1 VAGGAV
7 TAADARACDNSRHA
21 QAVRAHAHGRAPLV
35 IGDSTMIF
43 AAPVLGRLGLEA
55 DAKGCRGFAEGV
67 RILAARR
74 HAGTLPHVAVLALG
88 ANGSTDAGRIA
99 AALRVL
105 GPGRVLGLVTPR
117 NDGGATAAMRA
128 AARRHPERVLLI
140 DWVRYSAPHGGWF
153 GEDGLHVGQPGAD
166 AFAHLIRRRVAPV
179 AFPPVRDLRVPR
191 SARGVPACGTV
202 RRGGRALDVYVPRGR
217 QRITCARARELA
229 RGPALRPAAGWRAY
243 DWRTARHGP
252 WTWVLARRD
261 RAVLVAV
268 QPKSRRTA
276 ASTASAATR
285 APASLRWMPSG
296 SRTTVSR
303 PPTGI
308 AAR

>member
-1 VAGGAV
+1 
-7 TAADARACDNSRHA
+7 
-21 QAVRAHAHGRAPLV
+21 VRAHAHGRAPLV

-74 HAGTLPHVAVLALG
+74 HAGTLPRVAVLALG
-88 ANGSTDAGRIA
+88 ANGSTDAARIA
-99 AALRVL
+99 AALRVM
-105 GPGRVLGLVTPR
+105 GRDRILGLVTPR
-117 NDGGATAAMRA
+117 NTASGAAAMRA
-128 AARRHPERVLLI
+128 AAARHPDRVLLI
-140 DWVRYSAPHGGWF
+140 DWVRFSAGHDGWF
-153 GEDGLHVGQPGAD
+153 GEDRLHVGQPGAD
-166 AFAHLIRRRVAPV
+166 AYARLIRRRVAPV
-179 AFPPVRDLRVPR
+179 AFPPVGALRVPR
-191 SARGVPACGTV
+191 SARGVPRCGTV
-202 RRGGRALDVYVPRGR
+202 HRGGRALRVLVARGKA
-217 QRITCARARELA
+217 RITCRRARALA
-229 RGPALRPAAGWRAY
+229 RRPPLRPIAGWRVY
-243 DWRTARHGP
+243 VWRGTRAGP

-261 RAVLVAV
+261 RRVLVAV

-276 ASTASAATR
+276 ASTASVATR